1 MTSVTVTNESACTVN
16 KSRVSK
22 PTIELA
28 TLSEWKDKASPL
40 FEEHYQEIALN
51 KQLMRLDVNWPLYEE
66 LNNKQALFV
75 YLAMQDNVCIGYSLN
90 LITYHLHYAEL
101 KYTQNDVL
109 FVKKEFRGGRLG
121 LQLIKVTE
129 DHARSIG
136 CKMML
141 WHGKENTA
149 LSKLL
154 PKLKY
159 GVQEIMFSK
168 EL

>member
-1 MTSVTVTNESACTVN
+1 MIDIT
-16 KSRVSK
+16 
-22 PTIELA
+22 LA
-28 TLSEWKDKASPL
+28 TVDEMLAQANVL
-40 FEEHYQEIALN
+40 FEEHYEEIARN
-51 KQLMRLDVNWPLYEE
+51 KELMQLDVNWPLYEE

-109 FVKKEFRGGRLG
+109 FIKKEFRGGRLG

-129 DHARSIG
+129 NHARSIG

>member
-28 TLSEWKDKASPL
+28 TLSDWKDKASPL
-40 FEEHYQEIALN
+40 FQEHYEEIARN
-51 KQLMRLDVNWPLYEE
+51 KELMQLDVNWPLYEE

-109 FVKKEFRGGRLG
+109 FIKKNLE
-121 LQLIKVTE
+121 V
-129 DHARSIG
+129 D
-136 CKMML
+136 
-141 WHGKENTA
+141 
-149 LSKLL
+149 
-154 PKLKY
+154 
-159 GVQEIMFSK
+159 V
-168 EL
+168 